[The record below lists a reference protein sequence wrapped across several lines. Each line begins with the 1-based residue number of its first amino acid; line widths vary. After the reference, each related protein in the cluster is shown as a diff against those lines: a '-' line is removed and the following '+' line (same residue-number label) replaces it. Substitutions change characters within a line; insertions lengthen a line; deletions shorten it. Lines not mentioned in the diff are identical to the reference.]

1 MPIVDISVVPVGTK
15 TTSVS
20 KYVQEAISVIKK
32 SGLKFQVSSMGTAI
46 EGDLAKIFKTVQ
58 EIHEACF
65 AQGAKRLLT
74 TIKIDDRR
82 DKKQTME
89 DKIKKAL
96 SVVR

>member
-15 TTSVS
+15 TTSVR
-20 KYVQEAISVIKK
+20 KYVQTAVAIIKK

-46 EGDLAKIFKTVQ
+46 EGELDKIFKTVE

-65 AQGAKRLLT
+65 TKGAKRLLT

-89 DKIKKAL
+89 DKIKAAL
-96 SVVR
+96 G